1 MFLHIFALYYYK
13 PVGLED
19 EIKQQKFKT
28 EYQKLTVNIIYTAN
42 WLNDLIAKSMKVYDI
57 SPEQYNILRILR
69 GRHPNPVT
77 VNVLMER
84 MLNKMSNVSRLVE
97 KLRKKNLV
105 ERKISKEDRRACDI
119 VITKRGLDLLTE
131 LHKEEEKW
139 NSSVS
144 ALTMKEA
151 REINCLLDKI
161 RG

>member
-1 MFLHIFALYYYK
+1 MKI
-13 PVGLED
+13 ED

-28 EYQKLTVNIIYTAN
+28 EHQKLVINIMYTAN
-42 WLNDLIAKSMKVYDI
+42 WLNDLVAKSMKGHDI

-69 GRHPNPVT
+69 GRYPNPAT

-105 ERKISKEDRRACDI
+105 ERKISEEDRRACDV
-119 VITKRGLDLLTE
+119 VITKRGLDLLAE
-131 LHKEEEKW
+131 LDREEAKW
-139 NSSVS
+139 NSNVS
-144 ALTMKEA
+144 ALTIKEA
-151 REINCLLDKI
+151 REINGLLDKL